1 MADNTTAK
9 PGRPRDPHADQAI
22 LAAARDLMAEGG
34 MASLT
39 VEGTA
44 QRAGVAKTTV
54 YRRYPTKLDL
64 SVAAVAELIVGRPEG
79 PSVEGRIREGLDLFE
94 RSFGSPGSQAA
105 YLSVAAAAAMNA
117 DMHERFTRDV
127 LNVIAEQVAASIQ
140 EARDSG
146 DASQDASD
154 DFCYDVLI
162 GTLIHR
168 YVIRQLPADDEF
180 TRHFTS
186 LIRFLYQGCPN
197 PPE

>member
-1 MADNTTAK
+1 
-9 PGRPRDPHADQAI
+9 
-22 LAAARDLMAEGG
+22 

-64 SVAAVAELIVGRPEG
+64 SVAAVAALIVGPPES
-79 PSVEGRIREGLDLFE
+79 PSVEGRIREGLELFE
-94 RSFGSPGSQAA
+94 QSFGSPGSQAA
-105 YLSVAAAAAMNA
+105 YLSVAAAAATNA

-127 LNVIAEQVAASIQ
+127 LNRIGEQITANIQAALASGEATAEVSP
-140 EARDSG
+140 
-146 DASQDASD
+146 

-162 GTLIHR
+162 GALIHR

-197 PPE
+197 LPGRSDAGGF